1 MKKLLLILICLFG
14 INSFVKAEYIA
25 TGKIQGCDWK
35 FGGFAGK
42 CGIEIKAF
50 KKNGQFYEL
59 ENVYPKVDEYN
70 KTRHNN
76 KDYYMCH
83 IRLYKGQVSKYLNN
97 IKKLFSDDGFYTI
110 DNEGNYKRIN
120 NESISFKCIKN
131 E

>member
-14 INSFVKAEYIA
+14 INSFAKAEYFA
-25 TGKIQGCDWK
+25 TGKIKGCDWK

-50 KKNGQFYEL
+50 KKDGQFYEL
-59 ENVYPKVDEYN
+59 EKVYPKVDEYN
-70 KTRHNN
+70 IN
-76 KDYYMCH
+76 KDYNMCH
-83 IRLYKGQVSKYLNN
+83 IRLYKGQLSKYLNN

-120 NESISFKCIKN
+120 NENLSFKCIKK
-131 E
+131 